1 MAHSQVVPDGSM
13 NLRALRLCVL
23 AVGLAVAVAA
33 CGGSSGGAAGST
45 TSTTSSAAGGSR
57 TAAFTACLKQHG
69 VTLPAGGI
77 GPSGPPGQGTPGQ
90 GTPGSR
96 PPGGFGGGGP
106 SISIPGVSAKQLQ
119 AAMSACRSKL
129 PSGGFG
135 GGAANS
141 QALQAY
147 LSCLKDHGVT
157 VPTSTSGTTPGGQ
170 GSALGAVRSQPKF
183 AAANKVCQ
191 ALLPTF
197 GASTTTTG
205 QG

>member
-1 MAHSQVVPDGSM
+1 MAHSPAVPDGSM
-13 NLRALRLCVL
+13 NLRNLRWCAL
-23 AVGLAVAVAA
+23 AVGMLLAVAA
-33 CGGSSGGAAGST
+33 CGGSSGSAAGST
-45 TSTTSSAAGGSR
+45 TSTTTSAAGGSR
-57 TAAFTACLKQHG
+57 NAAFSACLKQHG

-77 GPSGPPGQGTPGQ
+77 GPSGPPGQGTPG
-90 GTPGSR
+90 SR
-96 PPGGFGGGGP
+96 PAGGFGSGGP
-106 SISIPGVSAKQLQ
+106 AISIPGVSAQQLQ
-119 AAMSACRSKL
+119 AAMSACGSKL

-135 GGAANS
+135 GGAGNS

-157 VPTSTSGTTPGGQ
+157 VPTSTSGTTPRGQ
-170 GSALGAVRSQPKF
+170 GSVLGAVRSQPKF

-205 QG
+205 QS

>member
-13 NLRALRLCVL
+13 NIRALRLGVL

-33 CGGSSGGAAGST
+33 CGGSSGGASGAT

-57 TAAFTACLKQHG
+57 NAAFTACLKQHG

-77 GPSGPPGQGTPGQ
+77 GPSGPPGQGTPGSL
-90 GTPGSR
+90 PA
-96 PPGGFGGGGP
+96 GGNGGGGP
-106 SISIPGVSAKQLQ
+106 SISIPGVNTQQLQ

-157 VPTSTSGTTPGGQ
+157 VPTSTSGTTPGGP

-205 QG
+205 QS